1 MIDISLAKFFMKS
14 IVVVCLLFFT
24 GIGVTAAQSSLPPL
38 DKSPMDE
45 SYCPDNFPLLKIQ
58 DKISEPLLAR
68 VVYSRPQKNGRTILG
83 DLIEYGK
90 LWRIGANEAT
100 EVEFFQNVKLGNTRI
115 KKGRYT
121 LYAIPDTGKWTV
133 IVNKETDTWGSFR
146 YDAKKD
152 VARIDVPVTIQNEIT
167 EAFTIVF
174 EKAAKNYMMNVYWDN
189 FKLSIPFSIAM

>member
-1 MIDISLAKFFMKS
+1 
-14 IVVVCLLFFT
+14 
-24 GIGVTAAQSSLPPL
+24 
-38 DKSPMDE
+38 
-45 SYCPDNFPLLKIQ
+45 
-58 DKISEPLLAR
+58 
-68 VVYSRPQKNGRTILG
+68 
-83 DLIEYGK
+83 
-90 LWRIGANEAT
+90 
-100 EVEFFQNVKLGNTRI
+100 LGNTRI